1 MNELTTPE
9 EIEFQ
14 TEEHRLLDIVRSY
27 PDPVTF
33 FIPAGG
39 ATALRVR
46 LRRALRNFVLHP
58 SWSSSLDRT
67 TASKVLNQYTFVAD
81 DKNHIYCG
89 FPRRVRIPVSEP
101 VSIEI
106 TAIKTEDVEIIKA
119 LLLLKNHDF
128 IPFPIK
134 IETSLPVH
142 EIKQPYHNTEIADAI
157 FKNHYTII

>member
-1 MNELTTPE
+1 MEPTTPE

-14 TEEHRLLDIVRSY
+14 TEEHRLLDIVNSY

-33 FIPAGG
+33 LIPAGG

-46 LRRALRNFVLHP
+46 LRRALRNFIIHT
-58 SWSSSLDRT
+58 SWPSSLDRT
-67 TASKVLNQYTFVAD
+67 IANKVLNQYTFVAD

-89 FPRRVRIPVSEP
+89 FPRRVRIPAPEP

-106 TAIKTEDVEIIKA
+106 SSIKTEDVEIIKA

-157 FKNHYTII
+157 FENHYTII